1 MGGPYQFK
9 PEDAQAFATWTGI
22 RHRSTRSEIVFEV
35 CPFCKSRKDKNTFA
49 ISLKTGQYNCKRA
62 SCGAKGNMIDL
73 SQVFD
78 FELDRISTEY
88 FTPKRHY
95 KIFNVPKEA
104 IEPTEPAV
112 AYLGGRG
119 IPAEIVKRYQ
129 VTSKADK
136 KTGDPI
142 IIFTFFDPKGQ
153 PQTIKYRN
161 PKAEKNKEWFETNCK
176 PILYGMDQ
184 CNKENKT
191 LIMTEGQIDSLSV
204 AAAGIENAVSVPGGV
219 SSFTWVSYCWDWVC
233 EFDKIVVFGD
243 HEHDHITLYADILRF
258 WKNKAWC
265 VRPEDYKDC
274 KDANDILRKYGPK
287 QIRKCVENAT
297 QPPISNIMDLSAVK
311 DVDINRIMKL
321 DIQVG
326 LPDLNNVL
334 CGGLPFGQVVL
345 ITGKSGDGKSTLANQ
360 FVINALNQSY
370 KCFVYSGEL
379 PNYLLKAW
387 LTLQAA
393 GPNHVTQIRSYGDK
407 NIYEVE
413 ADAAEQINRWYK
425 DNIWIFDN
433 GIVKDD
439 DEQVVLIDILE
450 NVIVQKGVQVVLL
463 DNMMTAMSLEPDG
476 IAQDKYD
483 RQSRFMNKLAQIA
496 RDNNILIILVAHK
509 RKMGSNETNDTVS
522 GSADIVNLA
531 SVVISYERGDQ
542 VDDAENARWI
552 KVTKNRLFGS
562 TSKGMKVYFDESSK
576 RVHQIDVKHD
586 WKCGWEFMTESES
599 EQLELPFPIDEGSE

>member
-1 MGGPYQFK
+1 
-9 PEDAQAFATWTGI
+9 
-22 RHRSTRSEIVFEV
+22 
-35 CPFCKSRKDKNTFA
+35 
-49 ISLKTGQYNCKRA
+49 
-62 SCGAKGNMIDL
+62 
-73 SQVFD
+73 
-78 FELDRISTEY
+78 
-88 FTPKRHY
+88 
-95 KIFNVPKEA
+95 
-104 IEPTEPAV
+104 
-112 AYLGGRG
+112 
-119 IPAEIVKRYQ
+119 
-129 VTSKADK
+129 
-136 KTGDPI
+136 
-142 IIFTFFDPKGQ
+142 
-153 PQTIKYRN
+153 
-161 PKAEKNKEWFETNCK
+161 
-176 PILYGMDQ
+176 
-184 CNKENKT
+184 
-191 LIMTEGQIDSLSV
+191 
-204 AAAGIENAVSVPGGV
+204 
-219 SSFTWVSYCWDWVC
+219 
-233 EFDKIVVFGD
+233 
-243 HEHDHITLYADILRF
+243 
-258 WKNKAWC
+258 
-265 VRPEDYKDC
+265 
-274 KDANDILRKYGPK
+274 
-287 QIRKCVENAT
+287 
-297 QPPISNIMDLSAVK
+297 
-311 DVDINRIMKL
+311 
-321 DIQVG
+321 
-326 LPDLNNVL
+326 
-334 CGGLPFGQVVL
+334 
-345 ITGKSGDGKSTLANQ
+345 
-360 FVINALNQSY
+360 
-370 KCFVYSGEL
+370 VYSGEL